1 MHRHF
6 GDEEKYFDQP
16 VDQLAYLVACAE
28 YNLRYESAVLGTE
41 VGSRAGND
49 TPIVCFSNPAVDD
62 DGKSIFDKRTYEPW
76 SRIDPRFETKH
87 KHDLIALINDYV
99 DKQISI
105 EAPTPAGSRPRRS
118 EGIMEG
124 RVLDELLLERPSDG
138 AKLWLNS
145 SGKAIWELCDGSRT
159 IEDIAVELGTR
170 YSVNHRT
177 VLPEACTLVGQLQ
190 NIDFIE
196 LG

>member
-1 MHRHF
+1 
-6 GDEEKYFDQP
+6 
-16 VDQLAYLVACAE
+16 
-28 YNLRYESAVLGTE
+28 
-41 VGSRAGND
+41 
-49 TPIVCFSNPAVDD
+49 
-62 DGKSIFDKRTYEPW
+62 
-76 SRIDPRFETKH
+76 
-87 KHDLIALINDYV
+87 
-99 DKQISI
+99 
-105 EAPTPAGSRPRRS
+105 
-118 EGIMEG
+118 MEG